1 MSEIDYAKMVNF
13 IDRNAAKIKA
23 GGNGSPY
30 DGECN
35 FYAIGKKFIC
45 KTIWSMNK
53 DEYEFTFDGVTV
65 KGGYAR
71 GIYEQTE
78 MLYREAHSKEIQ
90 KSFEMARRLESFH
103 RPIGDKF

>member
-1 MSEIDYAKMVNF
+1 MTEIDYAKLMNF

-30 DGECN
+30 DGEYN
-35 FYAIGKKFIC
+35 YYAIGNKFVC
-45 KTIWSMNK
+45 KNIWSMNK

-65 KGGYAR
+65 KGGYAK

-78 MLYREAHSKEIQ
+78 MIYREAHSKEIQ
-90 KSFEMARRLESFH
+90 NAREMVRRLESFH
-103 RPIGDKF
+103 QPIGDNF